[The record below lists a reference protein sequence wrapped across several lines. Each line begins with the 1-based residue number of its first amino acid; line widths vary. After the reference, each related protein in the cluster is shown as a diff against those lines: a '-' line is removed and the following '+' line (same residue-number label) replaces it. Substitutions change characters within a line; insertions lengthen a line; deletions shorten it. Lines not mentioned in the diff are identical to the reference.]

1 MPLSL
6 FNRILDGVVQ
16 YYPYFKLGADVSG
29 RSSFS
34 PQQKLTSAF
43 RMLAYGCSADSVDE
57 YCRMGETTSLE
68 CLRKFCN
75 ANINIYGSRYLC
87 EPTVDDLCR
96 LLDHSTRHGFLGMI
110 GSLDS
115 MHWEWK
121 KFPTVWARQY
131 TGHQK
136 KPTIVLKAVGSYDTW
151 IWNACFEMTG
161 SNMDINTLGM
171 SSLFDRAV
179 YGSLPQVT
187 FEVHGKICNQCY
199 YLVDR
204 IYPPWATLVKT
215 ISNPTSKKKQLFAQY
230 QEAY

>member
-1 MPLSL
+1 
-6 FNRILDGVVQ
+6 
-16 YYPYFKLGADVSG
+16 
-29 RSSFS
+29 
-34 PQQKLTSAF
+34 
-43 RMLAYGCSADSVDE
+43 MLAYGCSADSVDE

-161 SNMDINTLGM
+161 SNNDHYNRTVILSQAKSKFVAGQ
-171 SSLFDRAV
+171 
-179 YGSLPQVT
+179 PVT
-187 FEVHGKICNQCY
+187 KHEVCRRWR
-199 YLVDR
+199 L
-204 IYPPWATLVKT
+204 
-215 ISNPTSKKKQLFAQY
+215 
-230 QEAY
+230 